1 MHHRDERFKQGVYK
15 PVNNKYT
22 GKSHPKYRSSWELKF
37 FRWCDLNQNVVSWNS
52 ENVIIPYRIGN
63 GKPRRYIVDN
73 TVVMKQKGRLI
84 KYLIEIKPYVQTQ
97 PPKPHG
103 NKKRST
109 LIYEQYTYAKNKSK
123 WQAAQQ
129 WCKKQGYEF
138 LIITERELFNKRTK

>member
-22 GKSHPKYRSSWELKF
+22 GKSYPKYRSSWELKF

-73 TVVMKQKGRLI
+73 TVVTKFI
-84 KYLIEIKPYVQTQ
+84 V
-97 PPKPHG
+97 
-103 NKKRST
+103 
-109 LIYEQYTYAKNKSK
+109 SK
-123 WQAAQQ
+123 W
-129 WCKKQGYEF
+129 
-138 LIITERELFNKRTK
+138 ERTMPVSVVPATLGTVMSMEWIWWHLVVTGTIFGHNIFRLRRI